1 MVEHAIGSR
10 DLGDD
15 IDLFAE
21 SPSVLFEE
29 NYYRRVAEE
38 NGWIL
43 GYTWLGTPRIIARIG
58 DEEVPVEFYD
68 NIHDFYIP
76 PIFIERSV
84 KVNVEG
90 VRVRMIQPED
100 HIVLKASSG
109 RSIDI
114 ERLKEIGRL
123 IKKGRL
129 TVDKAKLLEATSEF
143 EDREVIIR
151 RLKEASI
158 I

>member
-76 PIFIERSV
+76 PIFVERSV

>member
-58 DEEVPVEFYD
+58 MR
-68 NIHDFYIP
+68 
-76 PIFIERSV
+76 RS
-84 KVNVEG
+84 
-90 VRVRMIQPED
+90 Q
-100 HIVLKASSG
+100 
-109 RSIDI
+109 
-114 ERLKEIGRL
+114 
-123 IKKGRL
+123 
-129 TVDKAKLLEATSEF
+129 
-143 EDREVIIR
+143 
-151 RLKEASI
+151 
-158 I
+158 